1 MEQQLR
7 AIAHVTGEGL
17 PMVYKMAGMA
27 GFLVLGCIATV
38 GGADNEYLSHKEQ
51 FPPEIWA
58 SRPLQASSD
67 FLSLAQGSD
76 QPMEITSRGVNVRSI
91 PNGKEVTFE
100 GNVTVKRGDVTLS
113 CDRLVIV
120 YDEKTV
126 DKTGEGKVKK
136 LSKGQKNVSQIKS
149 ITASGNVKIVQ
160 NERMAIANEALYDNL
175 KGIIR
180 LKGGNPMLRDESGV
194 QIGDPIFINLDEY
207 GSDMPVKYGPI
218 PHQHRK

>member
-1 MEQQLR
+1 
-7 AIAHVTGEGL
+7 
-17 PMVYKMAGMA
+17 MAGMVA
-27 GFLVLGCIATV
+27 VLVLGSIAAV
-38 GGADNEYLSHKEQ
+38 GGADNEYLSLKKQ

-58 SRPLQASSD
+58 STPLRASSD

-76 QPMEITSRGVNVRSI
+76 QPMEITSTKFTAMNI
-91 PNGKEVTFE
+91 PNGKEATFK
-100 GNVTVKRGDVTLS
+100 GSVKVKQGDVTLS

-120 YDEKTV
+120 YDENTV

-160 NERMAIANEALYDNL
+160 NERMAVADEALYDNV
-175 KGIIR
+175 KRTIR
-180 LKGGNPMLRDESGV
+180 LKGGNPILRDESGV

-207 GSDMPVKYGPI
+207 SSDMPVKYGPI
-218 PHQHRK
+218 PHKNRK